1 MLSIGEL
8 VGEHFEVLHML
19 GRGGMAQVF
28 EAKDRVLERRV
39 ALKVARPYADFG
51 SLRQEAKALAR
62 FRHPS
67 LCIVHGF
74 GEHRGLEY
82 IVLERVF
89 GVSLAAQAK
98 GRRAEGRPFRVD
110 EVLDLLAALADG
122 LSVVHRAGLAHR
134 DVKPGNVMLAADGRV
149 VLMDFGLVLPEV
161 QIADTRFFA
170 GSPPYMPP
178 EALASAVEV
187 GEGHLVDIFALG
199 VVAFELLTGQR
210 PWEARTL
217 EDLVVAHGRGDRASV
232 SALRPDTPAALVELI
247 HEMLSPSAKDRPPS
261 TEGVAWQLRKLK
273 HRFER
278 ETAGSAPPSPALAP
292 LDVLVVED
300 NDAIAR
306 VIEFYAHEALSGHIA
321 VRRARDG
328 EQALALF
335 RERAPDLLLLDIH
348 MPRMNGVEVAM
359 HLRGERA
366 ASSCRIVG
374 VSAGAQPEDV
384 ELLSQLGVHHY
395 LTKDGSLRARLAE
408 LVRRLFPLH
417 AGPARRSLLPPG

>member
-1 MLSIGEL
+1 MLALGEL
-8 VGEHFEVLHML
+8 VGGDFEVTALL

-28 EAKDRVLERRV
+28 EAVDHVLERRV
-39 ALKVARPYADFG
+39 ALKVARPHADFG
-51 SLRQEAKALAR
+51 SLRKEAKALAR

-67 LCIVHGF
+67 LCIVHRF
-74 GEHRGLEY
+74 AEHRGLEY
-82 IVLERVF
+82 IVMERVF

-122 LSVVHRAGLAHR
+122 LSIVHRAGLAHR
-134 DVKPGNVMLAADGRV
+134 DVKPANVMLAPDGRV

-161 QIADTRFFA
+161 LVADTRYFA

-178 EALASAVEV
+178 EALASAVAP
-187 GEGHLVDIFALG
+187 GEGHLVDVFALG
-199 VVAFELLTGQR
+199 VVAFELLTGRR

-217 EDLVVAHGRGDRASV
+217 EDLVVAHGRDDRASV
-232 SALRPDTPAALVELI
+232 SELRPDTPAPLVELI
-247 HEMLSPSAKDRPPS
+247 HEMLSPNPKDRPPS

-273 HRFER
+273 QRLER
-278 ETAGSAPPSPALAP
+278 ERPSARPMPSLAP
-292 LDVLVVED
+292 LDVLIVED

-306 VIEFYAHEALSGHIA
+306 VVEFYARESLSGL
-321 VRRARDG
+321 VTMRRAADG

-359 HLRGERA
+359 HLRGERSA
-366 ASSCRIVG
+366 ATCRIVG

-395 LTKDGSLRARLAE
+395 LTKDTTLRARLAD
-408 LVRRLFPLH
+408 LLRQLFPLH
-417 AGPARRSLLPPG
+417 AGPARHSLLPPP